1 MESRC
6 YRQLSRSPR
15 SLSMLVVLRVAKFAT
30 LNAGLLIPVYLDSR
44 SNLNESMAD
53 LLQDIFKYG
62 CLYDVKAKITG
73 TANSSI
79 LEVLEDKSASTYVS
93 RHATSH
99 TALLTNVTQ
108 DTIPGLQTPYPRTC
122 PTNAQQNSHPSH
134 QAELRRLD
142 RGS

>member
-1 MESRC
+1 MESRR

-15 SLSMLVVLRVAKFAT
+15 SLSMLVVLRVAKLAA
-30 LNAGLLIPVYLDSR
+30 LNAGLLILVCLNNAT
-44 SNLNESMAD
+44 NLNESVTD

-93 RHATSH
+93 RQLPV
-99 TALLTNVTQ
+99 LLVFLTGVQQ
-108 DTIPGLQTPYPRTC
+108 DSIPGLQTPDPRSC
-122 PTNAQQNSHPSH
+122 PADTQQNSPPSH
-134 QAELRRLD
+134 
-142 RGS
+142 